1 MYQLLRRSQRGGD
14 LPNLILDQT
23 GQRRQV
29 ARTVTELGEETHHR
43 LRRMVRS
50 DHQPLTGIG
59 DGVLSNHAHPRLGVT
74 QHEIT
79 LFRAQRLECF
89 GSGRQTEYRGADVH
103 RVAFIGLD
111 GIHRQLSFMLV
122 MLDLIRQ
129 AHGDETVV
137 VSLASGA
144 HPLDGPLRQEAS
156 SRRVDSAADTQ
167 HQCLHAGLAQA
178 GLDEAYP
185 TFDFRLYGLR
195 PGERCADMERGCDFL
210 LTTVHETLL

>member
-1 MYQLLRRSQRGGD
+1 
-14 LPNLILDQT
+14 
-23 GQRRQV
+23 
-29 ARTVTELGEETHHR
+29 
-43 LRRMVRS
+43 MVRS

-89 GSGRQTEYRGADVH
+89 GSGRQTQYRGADVH

-144 HPLDGPLRQEAS
+144 HPSTARCAKRPAVVESTPPLIPS
-156 SRRVDSAADTQ
+156 TSVFMPDSRRQDWMKRIRRSISVCTDSGPVKGAQTWSAAAIS
-167 HQCLHAGLAQA
+167 C
-178 GLDEAYP
+178 
-185 TFDFRLYGLR
+185 
-195 PGERCADMERGCDFL
+195 
-210 LTTVHETLL
+210 